1 MRTLSTKPSW
11 CIKLTGKY
19 LGQSV
24 PLNFFGAGIMDH
36 AKIERL
42 IAIISWGKTLVSYC
56 NQEFV
61 LRTPTPE
68 EKARAAFVYENV
80 FQHAINMGFM
90 TENDTLSSLM
100 EFGKWDQQ
108 KEDEIDGIQKDIH
121 KIRKGLLDL
130 VFHTDRLERARK
142 LLRSAEQAI
151 ITRIIA
157 KQELVKSSAESYAL
171 LRQQRF
177 LISNITEKPD
187 GTKYW
192 KTQQDFDDDSDTE
205 LIHYLCAKYF
215 ETVISTSAI
224 RIIARSGEWRNIWN
238 AAKNTGQL
246 FDNSNSAWSSSQKE
260 LAYWSHAYDSVF
272 EAYERPSKD
281 IIEDDDLLDSW
292 FIRQA
297 DKIDARS
304 KKSAVENQAAK
315 TKKHGR
321 QEQFIMTDK
330 KGAKRVYDA
339 NDPMSRARILAKQR
353 LIEKHGEVREQDMP
367 DSQLE
372 MKQQLM
378 ANRQKHAKSI
388 SSR

>member
-1 MRTLSTKPSW
+1 M
-11 CIKLTGKY
+11 
-19 LGQSV
+19 
-24 PLNFFGAGIMDH
+24 
-36 AKIERL
+36 
-42 IAIISWGKTLVSYC
+42 
-56 NQEFV
+56 
-61 LRTPTPE
+61 
-68 EKARAAFVYENV
+68 
-80 FQHAINMGFM
+80 
-90 TENDTLSSLM
+90 
-100 EFGKWDQQ
+100 
-108 KEDEIDGIQKDIH
+108 
-121 KIRKGLLDL
+121 
-130 VFHTDRLERARK
+130 
-142 LLRSAEQAI
+142 
-151 ITRIIA
+151 
-157 KQELVKSSAESYAL
+157 
-171 LRQQRF
+171 RQQRF